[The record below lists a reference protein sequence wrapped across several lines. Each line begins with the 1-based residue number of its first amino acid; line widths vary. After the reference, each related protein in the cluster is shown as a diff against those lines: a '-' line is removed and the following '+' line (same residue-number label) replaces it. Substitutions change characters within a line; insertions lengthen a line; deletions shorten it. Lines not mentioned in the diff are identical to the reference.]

1 MNYNFHEVKT
11 GVLPA
16 DVNAPVE
23 EHLKALRS
31 PELDAKLIDIR
42 ERKLHGTLYVYDSR
56 TIPIVEADASY
67 GVIPRFHVSEI
78 SGLSTIQKPLIIV
91 FKKSVLNKNVHMGKD
106 RGHEADKQ

>member
-1 MNYNFHEVKT
+1 MNYNFHEVK
-11 GVLPA
+11 GGILPA

-23 EHLKALRS
+23 DHLAALHS
-31 PELDAKLIDIR
+31 VELDQKLIEIR

-67 GVIPRFHVSEI
+67 GIIPRFHVSEI
-78 SGLSTIQKPLIIV
+78 SGLTTIQKPLIIV

-106 RGHEADKQ
+106 RCHEADQR